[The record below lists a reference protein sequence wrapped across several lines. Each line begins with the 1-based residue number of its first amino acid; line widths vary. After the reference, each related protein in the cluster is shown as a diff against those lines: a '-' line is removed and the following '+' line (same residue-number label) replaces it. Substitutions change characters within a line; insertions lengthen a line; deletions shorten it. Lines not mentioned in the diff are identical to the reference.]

1 MQEIYKVTSKTLQ
14 ERDYFET
21 CIVPNKT
28 NNYYWSDDWS
38 EVFYIKLAKLGFIST
53 TYEIPNEG
61 LILLPELQF
70 AYAVLFFENLH
81 ISKKVKKLLKKD
93 DYIFSLNSRF
103 DEVLDGFEKHHK
115 DNWLKGEYRAL
126 LERLYAREF
135 ENFKLMSV
143 ELKDKESGEL
153 IAAEVGYVIGRTYT
167 SLSGFCSKVKR
178 YSNYGTLQLVLLA
191 QYLQR
196 EGFAFW
202 NLGHPY
208 MEYKKHLGA
217 KVLEREEFLEL
228 WKKETATARKKEI
241 V

>member
-1 MQEIYKVTSKTLQ
+1 MQEIYKIIPKTL
-14 ERDYFET
+14 EDTGYFEA
-21 CIVPNKT
+21 CIVPNMR

-38 EVFYIKLAKLGFIST
+38 EEFYIDLAKLGFIST
-53 TYEIPNEG
+53 TYEIPQEG

-70 AYAVLFFENLH
+70 AYAVLFFDDLH
-81 ISKKVKKLLKKD
+81 ISKKVKKLLKRD
-93 DYIFSLNSRF
+93 DYILSFNSCF
-103 DEVLDGFEKHHK
+103 DEVLNGLEKHHK

-126 LERLYAREF
+126 LERLYIREF
-135 ENFKLMSV
+135 ENFKLISV
-143 ELKDKESGEL
+143 ELKGKESGEL
-153 IAAEVGYVIGRTYT
+153 IAAEVGYVIGGTYT
-167 SLSGFCSKVKR
+167 SLSGFCSKEKR

-191 QYLQR
+191 QHLQR

-208 MEYKKHLGA
+208 MEYKKRLGA
-217 KVLEREEFLEL
+217 KVLEREEFLQL